1 MKLEISEPVRES
13 TTAPAVAWE
22 FRRKDVFARIADGP
36 EFYVARRTTY
46 GPRVGLAQ
54 IGRLTGPV
62 YDPSAYLAEF
72 GPWAQVLYAI
82 GASESANRFN
92 RINSYDRAAFTFGF
106 FQLGAHTPEDNLVLL
121 LREAT
126 ALPAFQRHFPELQL
140 KDGRLHCVNDR
151 GGTDLEVAVYNARHD
166 EHQLENLMRYLNP
179 VETHLDEAELI
190 HAARLVDL
198 CATSP
203 EFCAL
208 QVRTAI
214 QITARKFRERY
225 QRWYDLNGAS
235 DSICVAIADIHHQG
249 RAKKAQVRAALHS
262 TTPLA
267 SLTRIGEDQYP
278 ERCKSLRNIIATM
291 EQSGQLG
298 HHKYETVN
306 GTFVQSIEALGIPD
320 ISIFRSPNK
329 NLR

>member
-1 MKLEISEPVRES
+1 MKREDSAPVRES
-13 TTAPAVAWE
+13 TTAPAVSWE
-22 FRRKDVFARIADGP
+22 LCGKDVFARIANGP

-62 YDPSAYLAEF
+62 YDPSAYMAEF
-72 GPWAQVLYAI
+72 GPWARVVYAI

-126 ALPAFQRHFPELQL
+126 KLPAFQRHFPELQL
-140 KDGRLHCVNDR
+140 KDGRLHRVTEGR
-151 GGTDLEVAVYNARHD
+151 VTDLEAEVYNPRHC
-166 EHQLENLMRYLNP
+166 EHQLNNLMRYLNP
-179 VETHLDEAELI
+179 VETQLDEAEII

-198 CATSP
+198 CENSP

-214 QITARKFRERY
+214 QITARKFRDRY
-225 QRWYDLNGAS
+225 QQWYDLNGLP
-235 DSICVAIADIHHQG
+235 DSIGVAIADIHHQG
-249 RAKKAQVRAALHS
+249 RAKKSQVRAALAS

-267 SLTRIGEDQYP
+267 NLTRLGEDKYP
-278 ERCKSLRNIIATM
+278 ERCQSLRRMIATM
-291 EQSGQLG
+291 EQRGQLG
-298 HHKYETVN
+298 HHIYEPVC
-306 GTFVQSIEALGIPD
+306 GLFVPV
-320 ISIFRSPNK
+320 
-329 NLR
+329 

>member
-1 MKLEISEPVRES
+1 MTPEDPKPGHTSPV
-13 TTAPAVAWE
+13 APSVAWE
-22 FRRKDVFARIADGP
+22 FRRKDIFARIDDGP
-36 EFYVARRTTY
+36 EFYIASRTTY

-72 GPWAQVLYAI
+72 GPWAQMVYAI

-121 LREAT
+121 LRGAT
-126 ALPAFQRHFPELQL
+126 KLTAFQRHFPELQM
-140 KDGRLHCVNDR
+140 KDGRLHSITEESATN
-151 GGTDLEVAVYNARHD
+151 LEAETYNPRHRED
-166 EHQLENLMRYLNP
+166 QLNNLMRYLNP
-179 VETHLDEAELI
+179 VETQLDEAEVI

-198 CATSP
+198 CENSP

-225 QRWYDLNGAS
+225 QQWYDLNGLP
-235 DSICVAIADIHHQG
+235 DSIGVAIADIHHQG
-249 RAKKAQVRAALHS
+249 RAKKAQVRAALAS

-267 SLTRIGEDQYP
+267 NLTRLGEDKYP
-278 ERCKSLRNIIATM
+278 ERCQSLRRMIATM
-291 EQSGQLG
+291 EQRGQLG
-298 HHKYETVN
+298 HHTYDPAS
-306 GTFVQSIEALGIPD
+306 GLFVPV
-320 ISIFRSPNK
+320 
-329 NLR
+329 